1 MIISVFIWKGVWDLL
16 DTGVDQ
22 LFDNNKLHSIM
33 FTLGLG
39 YAIYLLLM
47 VFERLLRNQSSL
59 NNHRHLRSLTED
71 LLYLVAYFSMVATW
85 RSFWSGF
92 DQLCLV
98 DETPH
103 RVYLIVGAHF
113 LTFILLFGLK
123 LGSSVYGPA
132 GASNEPADTSSSSS
146 TSSTSSFNS
155 FKLFDIR
162 YFFAWHQ
169 RVR

>member
-22 LFDNNKLHSIM
+22 IFDNNKVHSIM
-33 FTLGLG
+33 FTLVLG
-39 YAIYLLLM
+39 YSIYLGLM
-47 VFERLLRNQSSL
+47 LVERLLKSLSSFNSL
-59 NNHRHLRSLTED
+59 NKPQLRSLTED
-71 LLYLVAYFSMVATW
+71 VLYLVAYFSMVATW

-113 LTFILLFGLK
+113 LTFILLFALK

-132 GASNEPADTSSSSS
+132 GASNEPADTSS
-146 TSSTSSFNS
+146 TSGFNH

-162 YFFAWHQ
+162 YFFSWQQ
-169 RVR
+169 RIR